1 MRQVDQVVAT
11 CAGMRGWFRHLVVAA
26 LVMAMLVGGS
36 LSVAGATTVPT
47 YLHHPSSTGLTTYWE

>member
-1 MRQVDQVVAT
+1 MRQGESVVAT

-36 LSVAGATTVPT
+36 LSVAGATTVAT
-47 YLHHPSSTGLTTYWE
+47 YLHHP